1 MERLTINLAHP
12 EEASLARAVERLR
25 AGGVIAFPTETLY
38 GLGVDIRQSAA
49 VKRLYELKG
58 RPAEKAVSVVVSD
71 RGMLDEWVQVSERA
85 EALIAACWPGPLTLV
100 LPAKP
105 PVPAA
110 LRGGASGLGVRVPGL
125 ALARELC
132 RRLGAPITATSANP
146 SGGPEPRSAEQV
158 AQGLSSGLDL
168 LLDAGPLP
176 EGKASTVVDLCG
188 PRPRLLREGA
198 IARAVLAPYLN

>member
-1 MERLTINLAHP
+1 
-12 EEASLARAVERLR
+12 
-25 AGGVIAFPTETLY
+25 
-38 GLGVDIRQSAA
+38 
-49 VKRLYELKG
+49 
-58 RPAEKAVSVVVSD
+58 
-71 RGMLDEWVQVSERA
+71 
-85 EALIAACWPGPLTLV
+85 
-100 LPAKP
+100 
-105 PVPAA
+105 

>member
-12 EEASLARAVERLR
+12 EEAGLARAVERLR

-38 GLGVDIRQSAA
+38 GLGVDIRRSAA
-49 VKRLYELKG
+49 LLRLYEIKG
-58 RPAEKAVSVVVSD
+58 RPAEKAVAVVASD

-105 PVPAA
+105 PVPSA
-110 LRGGASGLGVRVPGL
+110 LLGGGAGLGVRVPGL
-125 ALARELC
+125 PLARELC

-146 SGGPEPRSAEQV
+146 SSGPEPRTAEQV
-158 AQGLSSGLDL
+158 AQALGSGLDL

-198 IARAVLAPYLN
+198 IGWDVLAPYLN